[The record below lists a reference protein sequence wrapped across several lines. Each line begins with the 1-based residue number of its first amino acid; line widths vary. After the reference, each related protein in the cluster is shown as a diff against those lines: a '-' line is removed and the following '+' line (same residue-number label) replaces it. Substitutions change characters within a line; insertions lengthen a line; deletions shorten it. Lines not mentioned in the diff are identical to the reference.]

1 MANYEE
7 FFKKENTIALV
18 GASRDLSK
26 YSHTILLHFQ
36 HANYKIIPI
45 NPNERDIEG
54 LDCYATLDE
63 VKDEIDVVVMMIS
76 PKKSIKILE
85 SVKNIKIKK
94 TLSNYNYILDID
106 INIITLADL
115 VVKLNK
121 FSKIEDLEVKS
132 LPITESIR
140 YLYKSK
146 N

>member
-85 SVKNIKIKK
+85 SVKKLKINKVWFQPGSNNETTANYCKENNINFIQDQC
-94 TLSNYNYILDID
+94 ILVAHFKP
-106 INIITLADL
+106 IN
-115 VVKLNK
+115 
-121 FSKIEDLEVKS
+121 F
-132 LPITESIR
+132 
-140 YLYKSK
+140 
-146 N
+146 